1 MSFDVHKF
9 KKYEELI
16 ERSLV
21 KDASFLA
28 LVEFLEFNIDVTSES
43 KKKKKFKLDFVV
55 VKRTL
60 LNNFEGILTLART
73 TSCIL

>member
-1 MSFDVHKF
+1 MFVIDVKNLNTIFVNNISMSFDVFKV

-21 KDASFLA
+21 KDASFLTRI
-28 LVEFLEFNIDVTSES
+28 EFLEFNVDATNES
-43 KKKKKFKLDFVV
+43 KKKKKFKLDSIV

-60 LNNFEGILTLART
+60 
-73 TSCIL
+73 